1 MSVRRS
7 MLGLV
12 AAAAIALSACAGGT
26 ATSAPS
32 LAIPSVPASISA
44 EGLEGFCA
52 DFVSELQTDWPN
64 IDQATAT
71 ALGAVVSEWATMPAL
86 STVSADVQTIGTWLT
101 TAATSASAASPPPNV
116 VAAFD
121 NIQAFA
127 ESNC

>member
-7 MLGLV
+7 TLGLI
-12 AAAAIALSACAGGT
+12 AAAAVALSACAGGT
-26 ATSAPS
+26 ATSVPS
-32 LAIPSVPASISA
+32 LAIPSVPASIST

-52 DFVSELQTDWPN
+52 DFAGEVQADWPN

-71 ALGAVVSEWATMPAL
+71 SLGAVVSEWATMPAL

-101 TAATSASAASPPPNV
+101 TVATSASAASPPPNV
-116 VAAFD
+116 IAAFD
-121 NIQAFA
+121 NIAAFA